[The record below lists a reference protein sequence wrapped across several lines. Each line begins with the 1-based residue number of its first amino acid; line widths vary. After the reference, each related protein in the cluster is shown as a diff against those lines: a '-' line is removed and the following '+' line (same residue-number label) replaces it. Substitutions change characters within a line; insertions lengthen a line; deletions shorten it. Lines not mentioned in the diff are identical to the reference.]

1 MFEKFSK
8 FEAEAFGTAVLVL
21 FGCGAA
27 VFGGAVLGPL
37 GIATAFGL
45 VIVAMAYVIGPVSG
59 CHINPAV
66 SLAMLINKRISC
78 KEFCFYVIAQLLGAI
93 AGAAILWSFLSLAGY
108 ETTAMGQNFFGSFN
122 WYGAFI
128 VEVVLTFVFVT
139 TILGV
144 TGKNGNPGNAGLV
157 IGFTLVLIHILGIPL
172 TGTSVNPARSLGPA
186 LFVGGQALEQ
196 LWVFLAAPLVGG
208 ALAALYSKTFLKT
221 EDSKKK

>member
-8 FEAEAFGTAVLVL
+8 FEAEVFGTAVLVL

-27 VFGGAVLGPL
+27 VFGGAVLGVL
-37 GIATAFGL
+37 GIAVAFGL

-66 SLAMLINKRISC
+66 SLAMLINKRINF
-78 KEFCFYVIAQLLGAI
+78 KEFCSYVVAQLIGATI
-93 AGAAILWSFLSLAGY
+93 GAAVIWGFLNLAGY
-108 ETTAMGQNFFGSFN
+108 EMISLGENFFGSFN

-128 VEVVLTFVFVT
+128 VEVVLTFVFIT
-139 TILGV
+139 AILGV
-144 TGKNGNPGNAGLV
+144 TGKHGNPGNAGLV
-157 IGFTLVLIHILGIPL
+157 IGFTLILIHILGIPL
-172 TGTSVNPARSLGPA
+172 TGTSVNPARSFGPA
-186 LFVGGQALEQ
+186 IFVGGEALEQ

-221 EDSKKK
+221 EDKK